1 MFLKK
6 IILVVIVALIGV
18 GAFVYNQSQYVTY
31 EEVVS
36 RLIANE
42 TIEKVHIKSTRTDC
56 EFETKAIGWCM

>member
-1 MFLKK
+1 MEK

-18 GAFVYNQSQYVTY
+18 GVFIYNQIKYVTY

-36 RLIANE
+36 RSIANE